1 MTRTVMKP
9 AELVQMVL
17 VIRLIIPQINS
28 TSIGISEFSNLPA
41 EKIGLIDELP
51 DWKINRYLVKLELK
65 LGPICNH

>member
-28 TSIGISEFSNLPA
+28 TSIGISEFSNLPV